1 MPEGPE
7 VYEYYKYLKEQLT
20 DEIIYNISFIS
31 GKYIKKQPDN
41 YNKLCTNLPSK
52 IIDIKIKGKNIFILL
67 NNKYT
72 LLFTHGMTGFW
83 SNEIHKHS
91 RICLNLSNENS
102 NKNKSAENF
111 NKKIY
116 FIDQRNFGRF
126 TILSSIE
133 EFEKK
138 LDYFGPDI
146 LDSDI
151 NEDMF
156 FSRINKK
163 KRAKIGTLLLEQ
175 NIICGIGNYL
185 RCDIL
190 WMCKI
195 SPETKI
201 KDLSLKQRNDLYY
214 YSRNICRYYAGFKN
228 TLDITPEHFNRDTF
242 IYMQDTDPYGNSV
255 IRSKM
260 GSRTLHYVNWEFS

>member
-20 DEIIYNISFIS
+20 DEIVYNISFIS
-31 GKYIKKQPDN
+31 GKYIKKQPEN
-41 YNKLCTNLPSK
+41 YNKLLNNLPSK
-52 IIDIKIKGKNIFILL
+52 ITDIKIKGKNIFILL

-83 SNEIHKHS
+83 SNENHKHS
-91 RICLNLSNENS
+91 RISLNLSKENS
-102 NKNKSAENF
+102 D
-111 NKKIY
+111 KKIY
-116 FIDQRNFGRF
+116 FIDQRNFGKF
-126 TILSSIE
+126 TILSSNE
-133 EFEKK
+133 EFEQK

-146 LDSDI
+146 LDSNI
-151 NEDMF
+151 NEDIF

-175 NIICGIGNYL
+175 KIICGIGNYL

-190 WMCKI
+190 WMSKI

-214 YSRNICRYYAGFKN
+214 YSKNICMYYAGFEN

-255 IRSKM
+255 IKSKM